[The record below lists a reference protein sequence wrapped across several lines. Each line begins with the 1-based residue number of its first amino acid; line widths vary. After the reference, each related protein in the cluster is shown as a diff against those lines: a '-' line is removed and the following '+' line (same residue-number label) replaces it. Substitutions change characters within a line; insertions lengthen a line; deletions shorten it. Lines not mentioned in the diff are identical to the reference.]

1 MIKQQLNKIYVM
13 SLLLPIILIAVF
25 LFVGN
30 YTMLY
35 RNHKEMLISDNL
47 RIKSVLFEVTTS
59 VTNLSDYIFDNDSV
73 QTLISTEYG
82 TEELARTALEE
93 FSLIHDLYS
102 QHMEISTINLYT
114 DNVSLV
120 SYEHVQVINQDN
132 QEWFYDAME
141 TPGYYW
147 STLSTTNQ
155 LDIPYQELMLVNPLT
170 INNSDYSA
178 LLVVTLSNNYL
189 KNRINNNQLDV
200 DITVN
205 HDPVFYSTWGNEN
218 RVINFDDYEN
228 ETYYTYSG
236 VTDYLGIHTLLE
248 VSTMKPIKTNDK
260 IYIFSNNPNAIP
272 TINNILLVNLLIVG
286 MSILIPLLV
295 FITYTRQF
303 SKRVL
308 TLKNEMHRVTMG
320 DYDIVDTFKGNDEL
334 ADLFNDLQ
342 TMIESIKE
350 KNQAIY
356 EGQLNEQKLTLHSQK
371 MELDLLSS
379 TINPHFL
386 YNTLETIRM
395 KALSSKDKEV
405 ADAIKMLGKY
415 MRYNLE
421 STGSTTTLA
430 SEINYINL
438 YLNIQKLR
446 FSNRIKHTIHVDESL
461 DLESI
466 KTLPLLIQPI
476 VENAFNHGL
485 SEVTENGEIQVNI
498 LDLGD
503 MVQIQ
508 VIDNGCGIS
517 ESQLKSLRDKF
528 SQNQTNEKDSF
539 GLYNIHNRLRLYYG
553 DTFGLEIISAISKGT
568 TIQFEFPKKSLEG

>member
-59 VTNLSDYIFDNDSV
+59 VTNLSDYIYDNDSV